1 RLHAASPPSICSL
14 SLHDALPI
22 SIDALDVPRLPLAD
36 RWILSRL
43 QATIRETTASFEQF
57 RLDEGAKRCFE
68 FAWKELAD
76 WYVEAVKP
84 RLAAVTGAEASL
96 RDKNTQSL
104 REASAPVSAAVLA
117 YCFDTV
123 LRLLHPVVPFITEEL
138 WQKLPGR
145 TADELLVVAA
155 WPAPRA
161 PLADV
166 AADQQFPLVQETISS
181 IRMLRA
187 EYRVPPKARLA
198 ASVQP
203 KSERVRRAL

>member
-1 RLHAASPPSICSL
+1 KPIACSPPEAAMI
-14 SLHDALPI
+14 HDPNDLDTTFATRRNLANKVWNIGRLILAQLPERVQ

-96 RDKNTQSL
+96 R
-104 REASAPVSAAVLA
+104 E
-117 YCFDTV
+117 
-123 LRLLHPVVPFITEEL
+123 
-138 WQKLPGR
+138 
-145 TADELLVVAA
+145 
-155 WPAPRA
+155 
-161 PLADV
+161 
-166 AADQQFPLVQETISS
+166 
-181 IRMLRA
+181 
-187 EYRVPPKARLA
+187 
-198 ASVQP
+198 
-203 KSERVRRAL
+203 